1 MLPCC
6 NLRYSLPF
14 ADFPDAVHLRDLIL
28 SDCYVTGVQRST
40 MGDETFCQ
48 DWDPGWEK
56 LFARKYWEV
65 WPKGELV
72 GRVWGPGGKL
82 RNVVEEEEEWVCG
95 PRPVPWPPASFS
107 TQCSG
112 RSSAPESSRV
122 ESRPAAK
129 FLPPCQLGLQP
140 AQRTHARK
148 YWQSKFFNCQ

>member
-14 ADFPDAVHLRDLIL
+14 ADFPDAVQLRDLIL
-28 SDCYVTGVQRST
+28 SDCFGCPEVNDGRWDLLPGVGS
-40 MGDETFCQ
+40 
-48 DWDPGWEK
+48 PSWEK
-56 LFARKYWEV
+56 LFARKDREV
-65 WPKGELV
+65 WTKGELV

-82 RNVVEEEEEWVCG
+82 RNVVEEEEWVCG
-95 PRPVPWPPASFS
+95 PRPVPWPPANFS

-140 AQRTHARK
+140 AERTHARK